1 MRLGVEE
8 EELRSLIRVL
18 SQVVMSE
25 KLAAPRGQ
33 VVEPAGTSSVGQAE
47 VALVSVE

>member
-1 MRLGVEE
+1 MKLGVEE
-8 EELRSLIRVL
+8 VELRSLISAL

-33 VVEPAGTSSVGQAE
+33 LVEPAGTSRVEHAE
-47 VALVSVE
+47 VALVSV